1 MRWSFPLSLKWPA
14 FECTVPRVSRRS
26 RAKSIFTCIIIFSMV
41 GRWRKPNVL
50 TVLYEEQIGQLTSQ
64 SCESGNVHLQTW
76 IFALFT
82 TPRGYIASFLAPSH
96 SRYGTCTVNH
106 NNTLVSA
113 GRFLYSSFIVRLI
126 NCPFSHSHSWLA
138 VFIVSPQV
146 QEAVHGVTIEECQTA
161 LQNHNWNIEKAVHYL
176 KVGTLLDK

>member
-138 VFIVSPQV
+138 VFIVSPTGAGGSSRRDDRRVPNCPPEPQL
-146 QEAVHGVTIEECQTA
+146 EYWKSCA
-161 LQNHNWNIEKAVHYL
+161 LSQGRDTPW
-176 KVGTLLDK
+176 